1 MSIKILHAADFHL
14 DSAFAG
20 LTNEQAKLRRRESRQ
35 LLERLSNYVNQN
47 AVEVVL
53 LAGDLFDGGST
64 YRETVEQLAEALG
77 GMRARVFIAP
87 GNHDFYSVRSPYA
100 TLKWP
105 ENVHVFRSRE
115 MDRVE
120 LPELR
125 CAVYGAAF
133 TDAAQETSLLEGFAA
148 PDDGLTHLMV
158 LHADL
163 NAAETRYDPITRE
176 QIASSNLDY
185 LALGHTHRFGGVLT
199 AGRTAY
205 AYAGCPE
212 GRGFDETGEKGV
224 LCGAAGPGEVDIK
237 FIPFAKRRYSILH
250 VDVTGR
256 TPSEAL
262 QSAMPETAASDI
274 CRVVYTGET
283 DERGVDI
290 KSIEERFAPD
300 FFHLEVRDETR
311 IRQDVWARMGEDSLR
326 GLFLKELREKYD
338 AAVDDGG
345 RARIERAVRFGLA
358 ALDKRDM

>member
-20 LTNEQAKLRRRESRQ
+20 LTSEEARLRRRESRQ

-47 AVEVVL
+47 AVEIVL
-53 LAGDLFDGGST
+53 LAGDLFDGAST
-64 YRETVEQLAEALG
+64 YRETVEQLVEALG

-87 GNHDFYSVRSPYA
+87 GNHDFHSARSPYA

-105 ENVHVFRSRE
+105 ENVHVFQSRE
-115 MDRVE
+115 IERVE

-133 TDAAQETSLLEGFAA
+133 TDAAQETSLLDGFAA

-163 NAAETRYDPITRE
+163 NAAEARYNPITRE
-176 QIASSNLDY
+176 QIEASNLDY

-224 LCGAAGPGEVDIK
+224 LCGAVGPGEVDIK
-237 FIPFAKRRYSILH
+237 FVPFAKRRYRVLRL
-250 VDVTGR
+250 DVTDR
-256 TPSEAL
+256 EPEEAL
-262 QSAMPETAASDI
+262 QNAMPETAARDA
-274 CRVVYTGET
+274 CRVIFTGET

-300 FFHLEVRDETR
+300 FFHLEARDETR
-311 IRQDVWARMGEDSLR
+311 VRQDVWARAEEDSLR

-338 AAVDDGG
+338 AADDGG

-358 ALDKRDM
+358 ALDKRDI

>member
-20 LTNEQAKLRRRESRQ
+20 LTGEQAKLRRRESRQ

-47 AVEVVL
+47 KVEIVL
-53 LAGDLFDGGST
+53 LAGDLFDGALV
-64 YRETVEQLAEALG
+64 YRETVEQLAETLG
-77 GMRARVFIAP
+77 AMRARVFIAP
-87 GNHDFYSVRSPYA
+87 GNHDFYSARSPYA

-105 ENVHVFRSRE
+105 ENVHVFRTRGIE
-115 MDRVE
+115 RVE
-120 LPELR
+120 LPELH

-133 TDAAQETSLLEGFAA
+133 TDAAQETGLLDGFAA

-163 NAAETRYDPITRE
+163 NAAEARYNPITRE
-176 QIASSNLDY
+176 QIAASNLDY

-212 GRGFDETGEKGV
+212 GRGFDETGDKGV
-224 LCGAAGPGEVDIK
+224 LCGGAEAEKVDIK
-237 FIPFAKRRYSILH
+237 FIPFAKRRYDILRL
-250 VDVTGR
+250 DVTDQ

-262 QSAMPETAASDI
+262 QNAMPETAASDI
-274 CRVVYTGET
+274 CRVIFTGET

-290 KSIEERFAPD
+290 KSIEDRFAPD

-311 IRQDVWARMGEDSLR
+311 IRRDVWARVREDSLR

-338 AAVDDGG
+338 AADDAA